1 MKYAPWIIVAI
12 TSTISAGLLL
22 RGPNVVTKE
31 VPVEVIRT
39 VTKEVPVEVIKI
51 VTKEVPIEVIKTVT
65 KEVERQLTSQET
77 YAINQYNLL
86 MAATPMGKSSDALR
100 GVLALTVDVALD
112 EVLSKQ
118 WSAAEIKQKFKL
130 ELRKI
135 GIEVVEPSDNKARG
149 TLTVF
154 GDALTNSSGTTTWTL
169 RWSIRTRSTSFFWDF
184 KYHEWTP
191 ILADG
196 GQFGTFGSD
205 KATDAQRNAVDASIL
220 ELSNQLLEANPI
232 KRN

>member
-112 EVLSKQ
+112 EVLSKK
-118 WSAAEIKQKFKL
+118 WSVAEIKQKFKL

-135 GIEVVEPSDNKARG
+135 GIEVVEPSDKPRG
-149 TLTVF
+149 TLMVS
-154 GDALTNSSGTTTWTL
+154 GDALTNSNGTTTWTL
-169 RWSIRTRSTSFFWDF
+169 RWAIRTSITALFWDF
-184 KYHEWTP
+184 KYHNWTP

-196 GQFGTFGSD
+196 GQFGTFGSAA
-205 KATDAQRNAVDASIL
+205 ATDAQRDAVDDLIVN
-220 ELSNQLLEANPI
+220 LSNQLLEANPI